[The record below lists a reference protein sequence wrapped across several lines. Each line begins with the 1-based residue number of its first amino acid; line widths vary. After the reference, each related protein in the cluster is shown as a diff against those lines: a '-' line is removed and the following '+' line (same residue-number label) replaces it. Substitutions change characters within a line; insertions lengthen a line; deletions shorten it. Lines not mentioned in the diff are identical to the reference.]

1 MNTTLHRTLQRIL
14 ATTAALILSACAM
27 AGPRDTLN
35 PASLIADVEALTTP
49 AMAGRGTGS
58 PGGKLARA
66 HVAKR
71 FADIGLAPI
80 GKDFVHPFSFTLR
93 NGKRYDDAANVIGT
107 LRGTTD
113 PDRWLIVSAHYD
125 HLGEVDGKV
134 YPGADDNASGVA
146 AMLAIAAHFKANPPK
161 HSVLF
166 VSFDAEEIA
175 IRGARA
181 FVDKP
186 PVPLEKI
193 TAILNL
199 DMVSASA
206 SNEIYMAG
214 THHRPWLKPYVEEAA
229 GRSKVKILY
238 GHDQPPTMSKL
249 QDWTISSDH
258 GPFHLKGIP
267 FVYFGV
273 EDHPNYH
280 QPTDT
285 FANFNRE
292 FFLRVVPLFV
302 DVATVMDRE
311 LEAIAKK
318 AGR

>member
-1 MNTTLHRTLQRIL
+1 MNT
-14 ATTAALILSACAM
+14 LSALCLSLLLAI
-27 AGPRDTLN
+27 APTASARPTN
-35 PASLIADVEALTTP
+35 PPVVDAAQAIADVRSLTTP
-49 AMAGRGTGS
+49 EMAGRATGS

-71 FADIGLAPI
+71 FGEIGLSPI
-80 GKDFVHPFSFTLR
+80 GKDFSHPFGFTLK
-93 NGKRYDDAANVIGT
+93 NGKRYDDAANVIGA
-107 LRGTTD
+107 LKGALES
-113 PDRWLIVSAHYD
+113 DRWLVISAHYD
-125 HLGEVDGKV
+125 HLGEVEGKV

-146 AMLAIAAHFKANPPK
+146 ALLAIAAHFKANPPK

-175 IRGARA
+175 LRGARE
-181 FVDKP
+181 FVEKP

-193 TAILNL
+193 AAILNL
-199 DMVSASA
+199 DMVSANIR
-206 SNEIYMAG
+206 NEVYMAG
-214 THHRPWLKPYVEEAA
+214 TYHRPWLKPYIDEAA
-229 GRSKVKILY
+229 ERAQVKVLY
-238 GHDQPPTMSKL
+238 GFDQPPSLTNRK
-249 QDWTISSDH
+249 QDWTVASDH

-292 FFLRVVPLFV
+292 FFVRAVPLFV
-302 DVATVMDRE
+302 DVATVLDRE
-311 LEAIAKK
+311 LAEIAKK
-318 AGR
+318 GGR